1 MTVEEQRYFEECRKV
16 LDKDQLETVS
26 MAMDYGLA
34 MEDIRKVV
42 KSNKNALCRREIF
55 HAFMEEIETA
65 ALDFLCAE
73 DFNQYQIREIVKGF
87 CDGLSFEQVKSY
99 AAVEIP
105 ANRMK
110 KTRCQL
116 SESLKKNDR
125 GKEEEGF
132 QEYMKGL
139 MGIMESSLQQ
149 FKESNERFDVLS
161 AMVKEH
167 VVDEKD
173 REIKDLYENLRY
185 KDKNIKELQGKLAE
199 KEKQIEK
206 LEAEVKK
213 GNPLSIPVQKTEKTA
228 PIIPETDAA
237 GQPPK
242 FRKRMFAW
250 MLRGGNL
257 PQDMVTKIMDSN
269 LSAEQLEEVR
279 KCVESGLDDV
289 EIMRVLENNPTP
301 ERMKKMR
308 EILLLIRQRKGK
320 AGV

>member
-1 MTVEEQRYFEECRKV
+1 MTVEEQRYFEECRKIM
-16 LDKDQLETVS
+16 DKDQLETVS
-26 MAMDYGLA
+26 MAMDYGLS
-34 MEDIRKVV
+34 MENIRKVV
-42 KSNKNALCRREIF
+42 KSNKNALCMKEIF
-55 HAFMEEIETA
+55 HALMEEIEPEA
-65 ALDFLCAE
+65 VELLCRE

-87 CDGLSFEQVKSY
+87 CGGLNYEQVKSY
-99 AAVEIP
+99 AAVEIS
-105 ANRMK
+105 ASRMK

-116 SESLKKNDR
+116 LETLKKGDSQ
-125 GKEEEGF
+125 KEDAKV

-161 AMVKEH
+161 VMVKEH

-173 REIKDLYENLRY
+173 REIKDLYENLKY
-185 KDKNIKELQGKLAE
+185 KDKSIKELQGKLTE

-206 LEAEVKK
+206 LEGEIKK
-213 GNPLSIPVQKTEKTA
+213 GNPVDIPVQKTEKKD
-228 PIIPETDAA
+228 PLMPETAA
-237 GQPPK
+237 DNQPLK
-242 FRKRMFAW
+242 LRKRMFAW
-250 MLRGGNL
+250 MLRSEKL
-257 PQDMVTKIMDSN
+257 PQDMVTKIMNSD

-279 KCVESGLDDV
+279 KCVESGLDEV

-308 EILLLIRQRKGK
+308 EILILIRQRKGK

>member
-1 MTVEEQRYFEECRKV
+1 MTVEEQRYFEECRKI
-16 LDKDQLETVS
+16 LDKEQLETVS
-26 MAMDYGLA
+26 MAMDYGLS
-34 MEDIRKVV
+34 MGDIRKVV
-42 KSNKNALCRREIF
+42 KSNKSALCMKEIF
-55 HAFMEEIETA
+55 HAFMEEIEGE
-65 ALDFLCAE
+65 ALELLCRE
-73 DFNQYQIREIVKGF
+73 DFNPYQIREIVKGF

-105 ANRMK
+105 ASRMK

-116 SESLKKNDR
+116 LETLEKKESH
-125 GKEEEGF
+125 EEDGDVR
-132 QEYMKGL
+132 EYMKGL

-173 REIKDLYENLRY
+173 REIKDLYENLKY
-185 KDKNIKELQGKLAE
+185 KDKSIKELQGKLAE

-206 LEAEVKK
+206 LEGEIKK
-213 GNPLSIPVQKTEKTA
+213 GNPVDIPVQRTEKKE
-228 PIIPETDAA
+228 PIMPEAA
-237 GQPPK
+237 GENQPLK
-242 FRKRMFAW
+242 LRKRMFAW
-250 MLRGGNL
+250 MLRSEKL
-257 PQDMVTKIMDSN
+257 PQDMVAKIMDSD